1 VAKLLVPISALLL
14 GFWMIVTVVSID
26 HGWTAELTDV
36 GNPDDVSAEWVT
48 RGTLFSPPLA
58 PMIAQA
64 ALTALA
70 FARGRV
76 WQVIAGGGLAVLG
89 CLYVVGGLGEPF
101 DPVASDPNV
110 VASALLRIAGLVG
123 AAALVAA
130 GFATVNAA
138 RRRA

>member
-1 VAKLLVPISALLL
+1 MAKLLVPISALLL